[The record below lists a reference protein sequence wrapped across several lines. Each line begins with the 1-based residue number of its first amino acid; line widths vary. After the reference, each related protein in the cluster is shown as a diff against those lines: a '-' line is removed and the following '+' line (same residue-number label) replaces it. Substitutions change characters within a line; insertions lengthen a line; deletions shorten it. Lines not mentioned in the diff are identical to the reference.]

1 MVNKLSQLIT
11 VVVVRICTIC
21 HLHMRTYCHC
31 FLLQETEIRYL
42 GKTQN
47 AAPSDR
53 KNSKRDQGVTYA
65 RNQDYGKKTE
75 VDSA

>member
-1 MVNKLSQLIT
+1 M
-11 VVVVRICTIC
+11 
-21 HLHMRTYCHC
+21 
-31 FLLQETEIRYL
+31 QETEIRYL

-47 AAPSDR
+47 AASSDR
-53 KNSKRDQGVTYA
+53 KNSERDQGITYA